1 MINRADLVLLL
12 GSNAGDRNAILIQAI
27 SEIEADL
34 GSIISRSSLYETKA
48 WGFDGDDFL
57 NQVVI
62 VSSSFND
69 LNCLEKIQSIEKRLG
84 RHKKSQNGIY
94 ENRLI
99 DIDILFLGE
108 QILESEHLIIP
119 HPRIAERRFTLAPLE
134 ELIPDFVHPKL
145 NKKVRELL
153 IDCEDQT
160 EVKKLNG

>member
-1 MINRADLVLLL
+1 MMNRAELVLLL
-12 GSNAGDRNAILIQAI
+12 GSNAGDRKAVLEQAI
-27 SEIEADL
+27 TEIEAKL
-34 GSIISRSSLYETKA
+34 GSVLSRSSLYETKA

-57 NQVVI
+57 NQVII
-62 VSSSFND
+62 VSSSFSA
-69 LNCLEKIQSIEKRLG
+69 LECLEKTQSIEKQLG
-84 RHKKSQNGIY
+84 RHKKSQKGIY

-99 DIDILFLGE
+99 DIDILFLGA
-108 QILESEHLIIP
+108 QILELEYLSIP

>member
-1 MINRADLVLLL
+1 MMNQADLLLLL
-12 GSNAGDRNAILIQAI
+12 GSNTGNRRAILLQAI

-57 NQVVI
+57 NQVVM
-62 VSSSFND
+62 VSSSFNA
-69 LNCLEKIQSIEKRLG
+69 LECLEKTQSIEKRLG
-84 RHKKSQNGIY
+84 RQKKSRNGIY
-94 ENRLI
+94 KNRLI
-99 DIDILFLGE
+99 DIDILFFGE
-108 QILESEHLIIP
+108 QILELEHLIIP
-119 HPRIAERRFTLAPLE
+119 HPKIAERRFTLAPLG

-145 NKKVRELL
+145 NKRMSELL

>member
-1 MINRADLVLLL
+1 MMNRAELVLLL
-12 GSNAGDRNAILIQAI
+12 GSNAGDRKAVLEQAI
-27 SEIEADL
+27 TEIEAKL
-34 GSIISRSSLYETKA
+34 GSVLSRSSLYETKA

-57 NQVVI
+57 NQVII
-62 VSSSFND
+62 VSSSFSA
-69 LNCLEKIQSIEKRLG
+69 LECLEKTQSIEKQLG
-84 RHKKSQNGIY
+84 RHKKSQKGIY

-108 QILESEHLIIP
+108 QILELEYLSIP

>member
-1 MINRADLVLLL
+1 
-12 GSNAGDRNAILIQAI
+12 
-27 SEIEADL
+27 
-34 GSIISRSSLYETKA
+34 
-48 WGFDGDDFL
+48 
-57 NQVVI
+57 
-62 VSSSFND
+62 
-69 LNCLEKIQSIEKRLG
+69 
-84 RHKKSQNGIY
+84 
-94 ENRLI
+94 LI

-108 QILESEHLIIP
+108 QILELEYLSIP